1 MSDTTFKSALRELQE
16 DLEAA
21 RDIFVAAIASVA
33 SGPSDE
39 IDDAVDDLL
48 EGAEES
54 AKAGFVIVS
63 IETIEALRSTPYD
76 ASDDIEDALKDFNW
90 AFQRALRELKQ
101 ALVRETTS

>member
-1 MSDTTFKSALRELQE
+1 MNATLKDALALFR
-16 DLEAA
+16 DDIEAA
-21 RDIFVAAIASVA
+21 RDVFVAAAESAA
-33 SGPSDE
+33 SGSGDE

-48 EGAEES
+48 EGAEGS
-54 AKAGFVIVS
+54 AKAGFVIV
-63 IETIEALRSTPYD
+63 EREAIEALRSTPYD